1 MDEEDMA
8 IFYYMM
14 VACNSH
20 NSFTFHEIEELIGQ
34 FVNPRV
40 GV

>member
-8 IFYYMM
+8 ILDYMM

-20 NSFTFHEIEELIGQ
+20 NFFTLHEIEELAGQ
-34 FVNPRV
+34 FVSPRV

>member
-1 MDEEDMA
+1 MDEEDITILDSM
-8 IFYYMM
+8 I

-20 NSFTFHEIEELIGQ
+20 NSFTLHEIEELVGQ

>member
-8 IFYYMM
+8 IFDYMS

-20 NSFTFHEIEELIGQ
+20 NSFTLHEIEESMGQ

>member
-8 IFYYMM
+8 IFDYMM

-20 NSFTFHEIEELIGQ
+20 NFFTLHEIKELAGQ
-34 FVNPRV
+34 FVSPRV